1 MNIHSLTIPLNTS
14 SEQVA
19 RLEQLQQVFADICNA
34 LAPVVRETKCWNRV
48 ALHHMMY
55 RPLRDQ
61 FPQVGSQ
68 MVCNAIYSVSRTSRV
83 VYQSAQSP
91 FNLQRLAEKP
101 LPLLR
106 FLSSAPVYFD
116 RHTLSVKKGSLSM
129 YTLDGRMRFDLHLS
143 DDDLNRFKTWKLHEV
158 ILSSVSSQFTLN
170 FSFVDGKAISTESL
184 NDSSTGLM
192 PEYVLIDEDSTPFS
206 HSSSLTNLH
215 SKSQL
220 DSKDV
225 APLASHTTPIAPPT
239 QESSFQLGLNSQSND
254 LSSLV
259 QIMPGGLNLSVSS
272 KSLQLNIKSR
282 SQKQVV
288 ELNGSIGIK
297 PEVQA
302 MDETLKQ
309 NTQNTT
315 GANT

>member
-14 SEQVA
+14 IEQVA

-192 PEYVLIDEDSTPFS
+192 PEYVLIDEDSTPIS
-206 HSSSLTNLH
+206 HSASLTILH
-215 SKSQL
+215 SKSPL

-288 ELNGSIGIK
+288 ELKGSIGIK

>member
-1 MNIHSLTIPLNTS
+1 
-14 SEQVA
+14 
-19 RLEQLQQVFADICNA
+19 
-34 LAPVVRETKCWNRV
+34 
-48 ALHHMMY
+48 
-55 RPLRDQ
+55 
-61 FPQVGSQ
+61 

-170 FSFVDGKAISTESL
+170 FSFVDGKAISTDSL

-192 PEYVLIDEDSTPFS
+192 PEYVLIDEDSTS
-206 HSSSLTNLH
+206 ITHSASLANLH
-215 SKSQL
+215 SKGAL
-220 DSKDV
+220 DSKDIP
-225 APLASHTTPIAPPT
+225 PLASHTTPIAPPT
-239 QESSFQLGLNSQSND
+239 QESSFQLGLNSQSKD

-259 QIMPGGLNLSVSS
+259 QIMPGSLNLSVST
-272 KSLQLNIKSR
+272 KSLQLNIRSR

-288 ELNGSIGIK
+288 ELKGPIDIK
-297 PEVQA
+297 REVQA

>member
-1 MNIHSLTIPLNTS
+1 
-14 SEQVA
+14 
-19 RLEQLQQVFADICNA
+19 
-34 LAPVVRETKCWNRV
+34 
-48 ALHHMMY
+48 
-55 RPLRDQ
+55 
-61 FPQVGSQ
+61 
-68 MVCNAIYSVSRTSRV
+68 
-83 VYQSAQSP
+83 
-91 FNLQRLAEKP
+91 
-101 LPLLR
+101 
-106 FLSSAPVYFD
+106 
-116 RHTLSVKKGSLSM
+116 
-129 YTLDGRMRFDLHLS
+129 
-143 DDDLNRFKTWKLHEV
+143 LNRFKTWKLHEV

-192 PEYVLIDEDSTPFS
+192 PEYVLIDEDSTPIS
-206 HSSSLTNLH
+206 HSASLTNLH
-215 SKSQL
+215 SKSPL

-239 QESSFQLGLNSQSND
+239 QESSFQLGLNSQSKD

-259 QIMPGGLNLSVSS
+259 QIMPGGLNLSVST

-288 ELNGSIGIK
+288 ELKGSIDIK
-297 PEVQA
+297 REVQA